1 MATSNVSALDQD
13 TYQLIATNTTTSG
26 TTSTFSSLSGY
37 KEYLIT
43 WNGVS
48 QSSDGSAYLQFNS
61 DTGTNYF
68 GGVNLGEYDGTFQNK
83 SDRIRLNYSS
93 LRTTQS
99 GYISIKNVNNGAPKI
114 VVGTL
119 SGHSENNWQANI
131 NGGWLTT
138 DAITSMVFTT
148 GGGTFS
154 AGSIK
159 LYGIAG

>member
-1 MATSNVSALDQD
+1 MATGSVSALDQD
-13 TYQLIATNTTTSG
+13 TWQLIATNTTTSG

-37 KEYLIT
+37 KEYLLA
-43 WNGVS
+43 WSGVS
-48 QSSDGSAYLQFNS
+48 TTSDGSSYLQFNS

-68 GGVNLGEYDGTFQNK
+68 GGVNLGETDGTFQNK

-99 GYISIKNVNNGAPKI
+99 GYMSIKNVNNGAPKI
-114 VVGTL
+114 VIGTL

-138 DAITSMVFTT
+138 DAITSIVITA
-148 GGGTFS
+148 GAGTFS
-154 AGSIK
+154 AGSMK